1 MILSYRYDILEI
13 YQNEGGEIMKVG
25 YARVSTV
32 EQNEDRQVKTLKE
45 LGAEK
50 IFLDKLSGKN
60 TNRPKLKEMLE
71 FVREGDTLIVSE
83 YSRLARSTK
92 DLLEIIEKLENKGVH
107 IVSDKEHFDTSTPQG
122 RLMITFF
129 AGMAQFEREIMLQR
143 QAEGIAIA
151 KAKGKY
157 QGRNKVKQPPE
168 WAEWYKA
175 YKQREITGTELIK
188 RCKASRST
196 VYHWI
201 AEEKEKDKRKE

>member
-1 MILSYRYDILEI
+1 
-13 YQNEGGEIMKVG
+13 MKVG

-32 EQNEDRQVKTLKE
+32 EQNEDRQVKTLKD

-71 FVREGDTLIVSE
+71 FVREGDMLIVSE

-188 RCKASRST
+188 RCKVCRST

-201 AEEKEKDKRKE
+201 AKEKDKRKE